1 MDTLQEFDFDI
12 VHRLGKD
19 NIACGPFPSLTHA
32 QGRGSFFL
40 SKDNIVADAMSRRPD
55 YSTPERSLL
64 LLELTGDDDLLA
76 RIRSLAAADPTYQRV
91 ANAV

>member
-1 MDTLQEFDFDI
+1 MGWMDTLQEFDFDI
-12 VHRLGKD
+12 IHR
-19 NIACGPFPSLTHA
+19 PS
-32 QGRGSFFL
+32 R
-40 SKDNIVADAMSRRPD
+40 DNIVADALSRRPD

-76 RIRSLAAADPTYQRV
+76 RIRSLAAADSTYQRV